1 MTIATEYTEE
11 WLQPNRPQPMWDKN
25 INRVIKDFLDNGIKD
40 GWPDNKQIY
49 EIFKEEVDDWVNRS
63 SFNTLTGFDSFPIR
77 DVCAG
82 CTQFIDNLY
91 MQYGYNGLMTFKGD
105 YKYHWRL
112 NNNIK
117 YVTLE
122 NIGYVSLNND
132 CSRKPLLIAMPFP
145 KTGDIHLDMDTI
157 LNRCYELN
165 IPVHIDGAWITCS
178 RDITFNFNHPAI
190 KSIAISLSKGLALG
204 WNRVAVRYSRVPL
217 NDSIGL
223 MNEYSM
229 NCKSLAWLGVHFLRS
244 LEPDYFW
251 KKYEDAYNKVCKD
264 FELTPTKAIHL
275 AKLQNGDPVGVRP
288 LIRYLADV

>member
-25 INRVIKDFLDNGIKD
+25 INNVIKDFLDNGIKD
-40 GWPDNKQIY
+40 GWPDNEKIY
-49 EIFKEEVDDWVNRS
+49 EIFKEEFNEWINKS
-63 SFNTLTGFDSFPIR
+63 SFNTLSGFDSFPIR

-91 MQYGYNGLMTFKGD
+91 MQNGYDGLMIFEGD

-112 NNNIK
+112 NNDIK

-122 NIGYVSLNND
+122 NIGYQSLNSNGK
-132 CSRKPLLIAMPFP
+132 RKPLLIAMPFP
-145 KTGDIHLDMDTI
+145 KTGDIHFDMDLI

-165 IPVHIDGAWITCS
+165 IPVHIDGAWITCC
-178 RDITFNFNHPAI
+178 RDITFNFDHPAI
-190 KSIAISLSKGLALG
+190 HSFAISLSKGLALG

-223 MNEYSM
+223 MNEYNM
-229 NCKSLAWLGVHFLRS
+229 NCKSLAWFGVHFLRS

-251 KKYEDAYNKVCKD
+251 KKYEKAYNKVCDD
-264 FELTPTKAIHL
+264 FNLQPTKAIHL
-275 AKLQNGDPVGVRP
+275 AKLQNDDPVGVRP
-288 LIRYLADV
+288 LIRYLEDK